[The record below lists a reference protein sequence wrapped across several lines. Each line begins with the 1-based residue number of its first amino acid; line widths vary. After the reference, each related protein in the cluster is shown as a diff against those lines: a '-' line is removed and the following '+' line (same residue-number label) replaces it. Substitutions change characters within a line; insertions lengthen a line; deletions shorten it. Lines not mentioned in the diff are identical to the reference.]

1 MGWKSQ
7 KRLKSPVINKQQQQP
22 YLIIE
27 ILVVGI
33 AVENLK
39 LNVEVIP
46 KEIDVGKLKR
56 NVKSIH
62 KAEEIYK

>member
-46 KEIDVGKLKR
+46 KEIDVGT
-56 NVKSIH
+56 
-62 KAEEIYK
+62 